1 MIRLLFAAVI
11 TAATLITGV
20 SNAQSLDPNRPIR
33 FVVPFAPGGQSDVFV
48 RILADGMTSTSNRQI
63 NVENRSGG
71 YITVGGRF
79 VIEQPAD
86 GHTLINVANGFT
98 TSRHY
103 VPDMPFDPREEFSVV
118 AVAIKTPMTLMI
130 PTVNTDIQDFNS
142 LVSAIRSRPDFY
154 TYYSTGGGG
163 TGAMASHLFASS
175 IGGSMVNV
183 PYRGSGPAV
192 ADFLAGRLTI
202 MFDTV
207 PVGSQLHG
215 RGGRM
220 LAVTSDRRV
229 SNHPDIPTFR
239 ELGINHDF
247 YVWQGIFVRSN
258 TPRPIREQLNVMI
271 NRALNHPDTRARIL
285 GTGVE
290 ESWITQNNLSNTE
303 RFMESEI
310 ATWRQMFDK

>member
-103 VPDMPFDPREEFSVV
+103 VPDMPFDNELVVLLDFPMEVFLRSIFSLPRHCQVQCSVEH
-118 AVAIKTPMTLMI
+118 T
-130 PTVNTDIQDFNS
+130 
-142 LVSAIRSRPDFY
+142 
-154 TYYSTGGGG
+154 
-163 TGAMASHLFASS
+163 
-175 IGGSMVNV
+175 
-183 PYRGSGPAV
+183 
-192 ADFLAGRLTI
+192 
-202 MFDTV
+202 
-207 PVGSQLHG
+207 
-215 RGGRM
+215 
-220 LAVTSDRRV
+220 
-229 SNHPDIPTFR
+229 
-239 ELGINHDF
+239 
-247 YVWQGIFVRSN
+247 
-258 TPRPIREQLNVMI
+258 
-271 NRALNHPDTRARIL
+271 
-285 GTGVE
+285 
-290 ESWITQNNLSNTE
+290 
-303 RFMESEI
+303 
-310 ATWRQMFDK
+310 